1 MNIKQGVFIG
11 VILAFFVLG
20 VLSMQRAMPK
30 AKEDR
35 IYKAIKVYS
44 PYKFDKYV
52 GGLKI
57 IDSRDGRVEKPTAA
71 DVLLRMDE
79 LDQKWGKKHL
89 KIVENDV
96 EIIGENNQT
105 MAKIFLQSDAEKNW
119 VKKFF
124 GI

>member
-1 MNIKQGVFIG
+1 MNVKQGIFVG
-11 VILAFFVLG
+11 VIFAFFVLG
-20 VLSMQRAMPK
+20 ALSMQRAMPDT
-30 AKEDR
+30 KEDR

-44 PYKFDKYV
+44 PYQFDKYV

-57 IDSRDGRVEKPTAA
+57 VDSRDGRVEKPTAA

-79 LDQKWGKKHL
+79 LDQEWGKKHL
-89 KIVENDV
+89 RIVENDV

-105 MAKIFLQSDAEKNW
+105 MTKIFLETEAEKNW
-119 VKKFF
+119 VKRFF

>member
-1 MNIKQGVFIG
+1 MNVKQGIFIG
-11 VILAFFVLG
+11 VIFAFFVLG
-20 VLSMQRAMPK
+20 ALSMQRAMPD

-44 PYKFDKYV
+44 PYQFDKYV

-57 IDSRDGRVEKPTAA
+57 VDSRDGRVEKPTAA

-79 LDQKWGKKHL
+79 LDQEWGKKHL

-105 MAKIFLQSDAEKNW
+105 MTKIFLQSEAEKNW

>member
-1 MNIKQGVFIG
+1 MNVKQGLFLG
-11 VILAFFVLG
+11 VIFAFFILG
-20 VLSMQRAMPK
+20 AVSMQRAMPS

-44 PYKFDKYV
+44 PYQFEKYV

-57 IDSRDGRVEKPTAA
+57 VDKRDGRVEKPNASE
-71 DVLLRMDE
+71 VLLRMDE
-79 LDQKWGKKHL
+79 LDKEWGNKHL
-89 KIVENDV
+89 KVVENEV

-105 MAKIFLQSDAEKNW
+105 ITKIFLQSEAEKNW
-119 VKKFF
+119 VKQFF